1 MTDLAT
7 ITTNGAM
14 LNQDVRIMTT
24 DTTAIRCR
32 VPVFDLGVVIADM
45 IIGATMTG
53 HASSSIDNRNGFR
66 PIGNRLQD
74 WWGGMTISTGVFVDI
89 RDNSLGSIAIVVMTD
104 STELTLQGNGVR
116 DGMATMGNA
125 SIPVTIKTTND
136 QGVILDYGLH
146 AGFGIQ
152 GARIRHV
159 RAGGVMTQR
168 TSGPMQVIN
177 ARGGYPVASELC
189 SI

>member
-1 MTDLAT
+1 
-7 ITTNGAM
+7 M
-14 LNQDVRIMTT
+14 LNQDVSIMTT
-24 DTTAIRCR
+24 DTAAIRCR
-32 VPVFDLGVVIADM
+32 VTVFDLGVVIADM
-45 IIGATMTG
+45 IVGVPMTS
-53 HASSSIDNRNGFR
+53 HASTAPCNCDGFR
-66 PIGNRLQD
+66 LIGHRLQG
-74 WWGGMTISTGVFVDI
+74 WWGGMTIGTGVFVDV
-89 RDNSLGSIAIVVMTD
+89 RDNSLGCIAIVVMTVRTD
-104 STELTLQGNGVR
+104 LTLQGNGVR
-116 DGMATMGNA
+116 DGMATMCYA
-125 SIPVTIKTTND
+125 SIPVTIKTSND
-136 QGVILDYGLH
+136 QGIILDYGLH